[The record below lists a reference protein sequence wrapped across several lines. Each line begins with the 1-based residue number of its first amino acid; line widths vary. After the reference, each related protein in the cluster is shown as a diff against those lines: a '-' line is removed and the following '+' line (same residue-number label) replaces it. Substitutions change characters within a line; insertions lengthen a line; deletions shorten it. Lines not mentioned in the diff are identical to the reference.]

1 MDVRVVDY
9 KRDVKNTR
17 KGYFTLAV
25 NSLLVK
31 KCVAHK
37 HPGGKVWFAP
47 PAVQRPDGGYENVVG
62 FEDKSVNEVV
72 QQRVAA
78 LLEPFVKDEK

>member
-17 KGYFTLAV
+17 KGYFTLALDG
-25 NSLLVK
+25 LLVK

-37 HPGGKVWFAP
+37 HPKGKIWFAP
-47 PAVQRPDGGYENVVG
+47 PAVQRQDGGYENVVC
-62 FEDKSVNEVV
+62 FERSADNEVV
-72 QQRVAA
+72 QGRVAE
-78 LLEPFVKDEK
+78 LLLPYVKDEA